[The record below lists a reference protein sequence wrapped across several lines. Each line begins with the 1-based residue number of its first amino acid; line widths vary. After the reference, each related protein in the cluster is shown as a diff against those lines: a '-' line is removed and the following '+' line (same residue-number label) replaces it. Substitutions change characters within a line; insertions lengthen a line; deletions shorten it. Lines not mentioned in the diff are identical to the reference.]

1 MNRNRN
7 PKNVKTQNL
16 TIRITDE
23 DMQKLDAVADYND
36 ITRANAMRAL
46 IRKSRANTRLL
57 KD

>member
-7 PKNVKTQNL
+7 PKNVKTHNL
-16 TIRITDE
+16 TIRITAE

-36 ITRANAMRAL
+36 ITRANAMRGL
-46 IRKSRANTRLL
+46 IRKSRANTKLL